1 MEIILFATTRAFNCH
16 NALAMQSLNF
26 SPFPVLQTNRL
37 LLRQLQPADAPAI
50 FALRTDD
57 ATNRLIGRKK
67 ATAIEEAYTFIEN
80 RNEDIV
86 ANKSMYWAVCLK
98 NEPALT
104 GTFCLFNFDTAQAAA
119 EVGYEFL
126 PRFRA
131 QGLAKEALES
141 VLQYCFETLGLKRVD
156 AYVNKEN
163 EPSLR
168 LLKKLEFVVNPER
181 KDEHNANNLILQLEQ
196 ALLLPAQIL

>member
-98 NEPALT
+98 NEPGLA
-104 GTFCLFNFDTAQAAA
+104 GTFCLFNFNAEYAAA

-126 PRFRA
+126 PHFR
-131 QGLAKEALES
+131 GRGFAKEALES
-141 VLQYCFETLGLKRVD
+141 VLQYCFETLKLKRID

-168 LLKKLEFVVNPER
+168 LLKKLGFVVNPER
-181 KDEHNANNLILQLEQ
+181 KDEHNANNLILQIERG
-196 ALLLPAQIL
+196 LPAQTL